1 MNRAVFNRA
10 LCINKALLKRALYMD
25 RVLLSGRF
33 LTEQHFLYIGQ
44 VSRQCFIFQNTIRV
58 EYAWYIQLVGMFN
71 TDVIY
76 MKELNFMV
84 SICVV

>member
-10 LCINKALLKRALYMD
+10 LCINKALLKRALYID

-33 LTEQHFLYIGQ
+33 LTEQHLGQ

-76 MKELNFMV
+76 MKEFMV